1 MLPKTYAC
9 ATHEKL
15 FLFLIEIQQNLT
27 NKSWNTLNITLP
39 LTATTKQ
46 NCTLGLPKSFSIFL
60 SRCYEMLTKLR
71 KKKGTVK
78 KIQWI
83 TASTVDII
91 LIVNIFLI
99 VEFALNPV
107 FKKKC

>member
-1 MLPKTYAC
+1 
-9 ATHEKL
+9 
-15 FLFLIEIQQNLT
+15 
-27 NKSWNTLNITLP
+27 
-39 LTATTKQ
+39 
-46 NCTLGLPKSFSIFL
+46 
-60 SRCYEMLTKLR
+60 MLTKLR